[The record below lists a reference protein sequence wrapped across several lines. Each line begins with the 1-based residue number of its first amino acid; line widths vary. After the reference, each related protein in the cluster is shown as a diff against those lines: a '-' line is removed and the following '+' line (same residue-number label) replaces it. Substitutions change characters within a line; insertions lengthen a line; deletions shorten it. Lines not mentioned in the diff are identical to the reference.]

1 MFFIVLSK
9 TSTYFIK
16 SLKILKEIFQT
27 LIAFNLLF
35 KIVRIKIA
43 NSSLTFNLN
52 TFIYTEVIITIYCK
66 QFLYFNQN

>member
-43 NSSLTFNLN
+43 ISSLTFNLN